1 MKTKLLVSS
10 IFCGALSLFSSR
22 LMAQGD
28 STYSW
33 TGSAG
38 SNFYSTSN
46 WTSTVGAVQFDNNG
60 FKVVRTSTQG
70 SSPSIDSF
78 IDWQP
83 GIFDNLDNVNL
94 TVNADFNVFFNDWL
108 NGTVTVNT
116 GATFTCRNIFRVG
129 REGVGTVNIEG
140 GTLQA
145 NDPTNWQAVFVGA
158 LNNGDGTVNVNNN
171 GTINGGYQVEI
182 GTRDFYPLGELNV
195 NTGGTSLAYWATKI
209 GPNGILNVNGGTVNT
224 GRDLFVGDLFLD
236 NAGNIGSLTL
246 TADTGNLNINSGTVT
261 VNHNNLDTPTFSVH
275 ADAKIYID
283 NGTLVI
289 NNNAYDYT
297 TDINTMVANGQIVPA
312 SGKVIKVSNDGL
324 ATTVTAENALSITDH
339 DFASQISVY
348 PNPSNGIINIK
359 TSQNYSEALSL
370 KVFNTVGK
378 LIFKAPL
385 KNIVLNTY
393 SFDTKNI
400 LKKGMYVL
408 QITSSNN
415 QSYYTKLVR
424 K

>member
-1 MKTKLLVSS
+1 MKTKLLVTS

-28 STYSW
+28 STYGW
-33 TGSAG
+33 TGAAG
-38 SNFYSTSN
+38 TSFYSTSN

-70 SSPSIDSF
+70 SSPTIDSF

-129 REGVGTVNIEG
+129 REGVGIVNIEG

-145 NDPTNWQAVFVGA
+145 NDPTNWQAVFIGA

-195 NTGGTSLAYWATKI
+195 NTGGTSVAYWATVI
-209 GPNGILNVNGGTVNT
+209 GPNGTLNVNGGSVNT
-224 GRDLFVGDLFLD
+224 GHNLIVGDLYID
-236 NAGNIGSLTL
+236 NAGNAGSLTL
-246 TADTGNLNINSGTVT
+246 TTDTGNLNINSGTVT
-261 VNHNNLDTPTFSVH
+261 VNHNNLDAPTFSVH

-312 SGKVIKVSNDGL
+312 SGKVIKVTHSAG
-324 ATTVTAENALSITDH
+324 ATTVTAENSLSVSDSS
-339 DFASQISVY
+339 FANNISVY
-348 PNPSNGIINIK
+348 PNPSDGIINIK
-359 TSQNYSEALSL
+359 TKENYAGALSL
-370 KVFNTVGK
+370 KVFNSLGK
-378 LIFKAPL
+378 LVFKAPL
-385 KNIVLNTY
+385 KNDVLNTY
-393 SFDTKNI
+393 SFDTKNTLQTGI
-400 LKKGMYVL
+400 YVL
-408 QITSSNN
+408 QITGSNN
-415 QSYYTKLVR
+415 ESYFTKLVR